1 MRQYDNIGIELNIYY
16 FRTLLTFSGESNMK
30 IGINLTYIGKD
41 INDGQSNHAKDIIYG
56 LNNIGKSE
64 DFILITGKH
73 FYEDAKIHFPQF
85 EVIEAEK
92 SKFIEILIKITG
104 HFNFLQLYYISF
116 IGLNKTS
123 KKHNIDVMLH
133 AFNDRRMRFVKNI
146 PNIMVIHDL
155 YFKNFGHILNPFL
168 YHILKYSNNYFVQ
181 KSDAIVVIS
190 EFVKKDLLSYYKF
203 IDESKI
209 HVIPNAVSI
218 NEDENDSNNKL
229 PCKKPY
235 ILCVNNH
242 QFHKNGITLIK
253 AFNLI
258 KNEIPN
264 NLVFLGRKKY
274 EAQNL
279 LKYIKKHNLS
289 NRVYLIDSLS
299 ETDKNNLYRNADLF
313 VSPSLHEGFGRTPI
327 EASMFNIPVI
337 TSRETSLPEVTM
349 ELVNYYEPA
358 TNAEALAEAIIKV
371 LNNPPSEEEL
381 SRIKGIYQ
389 NKYKAELIAQKYYD
403 LCVSFIGKNKQEQL
417 I

>member
-1 MRQYDNIGIELNIYY
+1 
-16 FRTLLTFSGESNMK
+16 MK
-30 IGINLTYIGKD
+30 IGINLTYIGED
-41 INDGQSNHAKDIIYG
+41 INDGISKHAKDIIDG
-56 LNNIGKSE
+56 LNKIGKSE
-64 DFILITGKH
+64 DFILITSTTY
-73 FYEDAKIHFPQF
+73 FENAKKYFPQF
-85 EVIEAEK
+85 EVIKAEK
-92 SKFIEILIKITG
+92 SKLIELLTKISRRFNILQS
-104 HFNFLQLYYISF
+104 FYISS
-116 IGLNKTS
+116 IVLNKII
-123 KKHNIDVMLH
+123 KKHNIDLMLH
-133 AFNDRRMRFVKNI
+133 TFNDKSTRFVKGI

-155 YFKNFGHILNPFL
+155 YFKNFGHLLNPFL
-168 YHILKYSNNYFVQ
+168 YHLVKYSHNYFVQ

-203 IDESKI
+203 VDESKI

-218 NEDENDSNNKL
+218 NENENEGNKKL

-258 KNEIPN
+258 KNEIPH
-264 NLVFLGRKKY
+264 NLVFLGKIEF

-279 LKYIKKHNLS
+279 LEYIKEHNLS
-289 NRVYLIDSLS
+289 SRVYLIDSLS
-299 ETDKNNLYRNADLF
+299 EADKNNLYRNADLF

-327 EASMFNIPVI
+327 EAGMFKIPVI

-358 TNAEALAEAIIKV
+358 MDARALAEAIIKV
-371 LNNPPSEEEL
+371 LKNPPSEEEL
-381 SRIKGIYQ
+381 SRIKSIYE

-403 LCVSFIGKNKQEQL
+403 LCVSFIGKNKKEQL

>member
-1 MRQYDNIGIELNIYY
+1 
-16 FRTLLTFSGESNMK
+16 MK
-30 IGINLTYIGKD
+30 IGINLTFIGKD
-41 INDGQSNHAKDIIYG
+41 INDGVSNHAKDIIDG
-56 LNNIGKSE
+56 LNKIGKSE
-64 DFILITGKH
+64 DFIIITGKP
-73 FYEDAKIHFPQF
+73 FYENAKIHFPQF

-92 SKFIEILIKITG
+92 SKLIDILTKIAG
-104 HFNFLQLYYISF
+104 RFSILQRCYVAF
-116 IGLNKTS
+116 MGLNKTI
-123 KKHNIDVMLH
+123 KKHNIDVILH
-133 AFNDRRMRFVKNI
+133 TFNDKKTRFVKGI

-155 YFKNFGHILNPFL
+155 YFKNFGHILNPLL
-168 YHILKYSNNYFVQ
+168 YHIVKYAHNYFVQ
-181 KSDAIVVIS
+181 KSNAIIVIS

-203 IDESKI
+203 VDESKI

-218 NEDENDSNNKL
+218 NENENDSDNKL

-258 KNEIPN
+258 KNKIPN
-264 NLVFLGRKKY
+264 NLIFLGRKRY

-299 ETDKNNLYRNADLF
+299 ETEKNNLYRNADLF

-327 EASMFNIPVI
+327 EAGMFKIPVI

-358 TNAEALAEAIIKV
+358 RDAEALSEVIIKV

-381 SRIKGIYQ
+381 SRIKSIYE

-403 LCVSFIGKNKQEQL
+403 LCVSFIGKNKQEEYL
-417 I
+417 

>member
-1 MRQYDNIGIELNIYY
+1 
-16 FRTLLTFSGESNMK
+16 MK

-41 INDGQSNHAKDIIYG
+41 INDGISNHAKDIIDG
-56 LNNIGKSE
+56 LNKIGKSK
-64 DFILITGKH
+64 DFILITDKR
-73 FYEDAKIHFPQF
+73 FYENARIHFPQF

-92 SKFIEILIKITG
+92 SKLIEILTKISNR
-104 HFNFLQLYYISF
+104 FSILQRCYIAL
-116 IGLNKTS
+116 IGLNKTI
-123 KKHNIDVMLH
+123 KKHKIDVILH
-133 AFNDRRMRFVKNI
+133 TFNDKKTRLVKGI

-155 YFKNFGHILNPFL
+155 YFKNFGHLLNPFL
-168 YHILKYSNNYFVQ
+168 YHLVKYSHNYFVQ

-203 IDESKI
+203 VDESKI

-218 NEDENDSNNKL
+218 NENENENEGNKKL

-258 KNEIPN
+258 KNEIPH
-264 NLVFLGRKKY
+264 NLVFLGKIEF

-279 LKYIKKHNLS
+279 LEYIKEHNLS
-289 NRVYLIDSLS
+289 SRVYLIDSLS
-299 ETDKNNLYRNADLF
+299 ETDKNNLYRNTDLF

-327 EASMFNIPVI
+327 EASMFKISVI

-358 TNAEALAEAIIKV
+358 MDAQALAEAIIKV
-371 LNNPPSEEEL
+371 LQNPPSEEEL
-381 SRIKGIYQ
+381 SRIKSVYE

-403 LCVSFIGKNKQEQL
+403 LCVSFIEKSKQEQL

>member
-1 MRQYDNIGIELNIYY
+1 
-16 FRTLLTFSGESNMK
+16 MK
-30 IGINLTYIGKD
+30 IGINLTFIGKD
-41 INDGQSNHAKDIIYG
+41 INDGVSNHAKDIIDG
-56 LNNIGKSE
+56 LNKIGKSE
-64 DFILITGKH
+64 DFILITGER
-73 FYEDAKIHFPQF
+73 FYENAKKHFPQF
-85 EVIEAEK
+85 VVIEAEK
-92 SKFIEILIKITG
+92 SKLIEILTKAAER
-104 HFNFLQLYYISF
+104 FNILQRCYVAF
-116 IGLNKTS
+116 MGLNKTI
-123 KKHNIDVMLH
+123 KKHNIDVILH
-133 AFNDRRMRFVKNI
+133 TFNDKKTRFVKGI

-155 YFKNFGHILNPFL
+155 YFKNFGHILSPLL
-168 YHILKYSNNYFVQ
+168 YHIVKYAHNYFVQ
-181 KSDAIVVIS
+181 KSDAIIVIS
-190 EFVKKDLLSYYKF
+190 EFVKMDLLSYYKF
-203 IDESKI
+203 VDENKI

-218 NEDENDSNNKL
+218 NYNENDSNNKP
-229 PCKKPY
+229 PCEKPY

-242 QFHKNGITLIK
+242 QFHKNGITLLK

-258 KNEIPN
+258 KNEIPH
-264 NLVFLGRKKY
+264 NLVFLGEKRY

-279 LKYIKKHNLS
+279 LKYIKEHNLS
-289 NRVYLIDSLS
+289 NRVLLIDSIS
-299 ETDKNNLYRNADLF
+299 EADKNNLYRNADLF

-403 LCVSFIGKNKQEQL
+403 LCVSFIGKNKQEQYL
-417 I
+417 

>member
-1 MRQYDNIGIELNIYY
+1 
-16 FRTLLTFSGESNMK
+16 MK

-41 INDGQSNHAKDIIYG
+41 INDGISNHAKDIIDG
-56 LNNIGKSE
+56 LNKIGKSK
-64 DFILITGKH
+64 DFILITDKR
-73 FYEDAKIHFPQF
+73 FYENARIHFPQF

-92 SKFIEILIKITG
+92 SKLIEILTKISNR
-104 HFNFLQLYYISF
+104 FSILQRCYIEL
-116 IGLNKTS
+116 IGLNKTI
-123 KKHNIDVMLH
+123 KKHKIDVILH
-133 AFNDRRMRFVKNI
+133 TFNDKKTSLVKGI
-146 PNIMVIHDL
+146 PNIIVIHDL
-155 YFKNFGHILNPFL
+155 YFKNFSHMINPIF
-168 YHILKYSNNYFVQ
+168 YYITKYSHNQFVQ

-190 EFVKKDLLSYYKF
+190 GFVKKDLLSYYKF
-203 IDESKI
+203 VDESKI

-218 NEDENDSNNKL
+218 NENENEGNKKL

-258 KNEIPN
+258 KNEIPH
-264 NLVFLGRKKY
+264 NLVFLGKIEF

-279 LKYIKKHNLS
+279 LEYIKEHNLS
-289 NRVYLIDSLS
+289 SRVYLIDSLS
-299 ETDKNNLYRNADLF
+299 EADKNNLYRNADLF

-327 EASMFNIPVI
+327 EASMFKIPVI

-358 TNAEALAEAIIKV
+358 MDARALAEAIIKV
-371 LNNPPSEEEL
+371 LKNPPSEEEL
-381 SRIKGIYQ
+381 SRIKSIYE

-403 LCVSFIGKNKQEQL
+403 LCVNFIGKNKKEQL